1 MPSIL
6 VQTSREH
13 TGNRRRRNK
22 SFLLL
27 VPMLSG
33 MVVGV
38 RALRCWGLMS
48 WLTEGSLFMLFILLR
63 GGELEP

>member
-1 MPSIL
+1 MPSLL
-6 VQTSREH
+6 VQTSRKH
-13 TGNRRRRNK
+13 TGNGRRRSK

-48 WLTEGSLFMLFILLR
+48 WLTEGSLFMLFILLS